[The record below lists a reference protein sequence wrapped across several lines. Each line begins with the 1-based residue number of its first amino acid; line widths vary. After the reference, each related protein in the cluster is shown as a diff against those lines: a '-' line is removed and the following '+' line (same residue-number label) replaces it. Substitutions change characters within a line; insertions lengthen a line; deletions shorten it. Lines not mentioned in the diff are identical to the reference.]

1 MFFGKNSASESNE
14 SLLSNCRAQPVLF
27 KTVQAR
33 AMKACYQIAER
44 SLFYL
49 KTVQARASRTRFHIA
64 ERSLFSSK
72 S

>member
-14 SLLSNCRAQPVLF
+14 SLLSNCRAQPVL
-27 KTVQAR
+27 
-33 AMKACYQIAER
+33 
-44 SLFYL
+44 L
-49 KTVQARASRTRFHIA
+49 KTVQAKAMRTRFHIA

>member
-1 MFFGKNSASESNE
+1 
-14 SLLSNCRAQPVLF
+14 
-27 KTVQAR
+27 
-33 AMKACYQIAER
+33 MKACYQIAER

-49 KTVQARASRTRFHIA
+49 KTVQAGAMRDSFQIA

>member
-1 MFFGKNSASESNE
+1 
-14 SLLSNCRAQPVLF
+14 
-27 KTVQAR
+27 
-33 AMKACYQIAER
+33 MKACYQIAER

-49 KTVQARASRTRFHIA
+49 KTVQAKAMRTRFHIA

>member
-1 MFFGKNSASESNE
+1 M
-14 SLLSNCRAQPVLF
+14 LSYVFLA

-33 AMKACYQIAER
+33 AMKACYQIAKR

-49 KTVQARASRTRFHIA
+49 KTLQAKAMRTRFHIA